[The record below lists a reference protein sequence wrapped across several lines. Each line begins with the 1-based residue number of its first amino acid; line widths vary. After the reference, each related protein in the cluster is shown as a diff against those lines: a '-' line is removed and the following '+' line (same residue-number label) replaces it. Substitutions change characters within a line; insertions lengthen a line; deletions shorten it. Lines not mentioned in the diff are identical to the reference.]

1 MHAWFALAAKD
12 IRLLLRNRGALFF
25 TVGWPMLVA
34 IFFGLIF
41 GGGGGSSRPKVALV
55 VQEQHAATERFAQS
69 VLKLD
74 TLEVERL
81 DAAKAEE
88 QVRQGKRSAAIVL
101 PEGFGERSA
110 RTFSGDPPQIELWLD
125 PSRKAERAM
134 IEGMLMKLGGEA
146 MFSAISDPSA
156 RQQWLATDADGT
168 FRDAAD
174 A

>member
-110 RTFSGDPPQIELWLD
+110 RTFSGDPPQIELWLAGAGAGLFLVLVAGWLGV
-125 PSRKAERAM
+125 S
-134 IEGMLMKLGGEA
+134 GMLRQSA
-146 MFSAISDPSA
+146 MPSL
-156 RQQWLATDADGT
+156 R
-168 FRDAAD
+168 AAD
-174 A
+174 